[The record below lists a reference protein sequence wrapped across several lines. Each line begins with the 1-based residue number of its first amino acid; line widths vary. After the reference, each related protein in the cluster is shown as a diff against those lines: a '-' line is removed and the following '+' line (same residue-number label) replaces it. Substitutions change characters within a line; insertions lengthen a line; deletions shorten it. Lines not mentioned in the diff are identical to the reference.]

1 MHASTL
7 ASEFMNRLPL
17 LLLAIVGLAAGVFL
31 ARAQAPDLGPADG
44 LDLPALDTGRVSLGD
59 VAPDFTL
66 DSRTGDRTTLSELRG
81 RRIVLVFYR
90 GHW

>member
-1 MHASTL
+1 
-7 ASEFMNRLPL
+7 MNRLPL
-17 LLLAIVGLAAGVFL
+17 LLLVVAGLVAGLLV

-44 LDLPALDTGRVSLGD
+44 FDLTPLDTGRVSVGD

-66 DSRTGDRTTLSELRG
+66 ESRTGERTTLSDLRG

>member
-1 MHASTL
+1 
-7 ASEFMNRLPL
+7 MNRFPVL
-17 LLLAIVGLAAGVFL
+17 LLLIAGLAAGVL
-31 ARAQAPDLGPADG
+31 LTRSQAPSLGPADG
-44 LDLPALDTGRVSLGD
+44 LDLAPLDTGRVSIGD

-66 DSRTGDRTTLSELRG
+66 DSRTGERTTLSELRG

>member
-1 MHASTL
+1 
-7 ASEFMNRLPL
+7 MNRLPL
-17 LLLAIVGLAAGVFL
+17 LLLVFVGLAAGLFV
-31 ARAQAPDLGPADG
+31 ARSQAPALGPADG
-44 LDLPALDTGRVSLGD
+44 LDLAPLDTGRVSIGD

-66 DSRTGDRTTLSELRG
+66 NSRSGDRTTLSDLRG